1 MNARSLFSLLIVSA
15 GLVAGCDG
23 IEGVDEDLGEV
34 TLRPGGGGFGGVW
47 LNTSL
52 IGATLFS
59 EIDLKGASHDG
70 VRFNGLQIR
79 RPGDQ
84 WLTASSVSAVDGNLK
99 AKVGTT
105 TYSGADLVGSRWQL
119 TLVEGEDDE
128 GVAAEIWIASHV
140 QVSPDESRY
149 VFETLDLEGN
159 VVPVCDADSAGN
171 HTLIPIKDVTVDAMT
186 GAMATRKDTV
196 YLACTSGAV
205 GKAIVWGY
213 KPWDRVLSDFEVATR
228 VVRADY
234 CFDGTPWTETGTS
247 LQLRDKYNINTFVHA
262 SDPTE
267 VVWTKTGAACVG
279 TPRSSIYSAAQVV
292 CDGQALPLCPSNTS
306 MTTFSGTLFWTKINA
321 S

>member
-1 MNARSLFSLLIVSA
+1 MNARSLCSLLIVSA

-23 IEGVDEDLGEV
+23 IEGVDEDLGQV
-34 TLRPGGGGFGGVW
+34 TLRPGSFGGVW

-70 VRFNGLQIR
+70 VRFNGLQIQ
-79 RPGDQ
+79 RPGDP
-84 WLTASSVSAVDGNLK
+84 WLTASSVYVADGNLK

-119 TLVEGEDDE
+119 TLLDEADGGE
-128 GVAAEIWIASHV
+128 VEIWIASHV
-140 QVSPDESRY
+140 QVSPKESRY
-149 VFETLDLEGN
+149 VFETLDLDGN
-159 VVPVCDADSAGN
+159 VVPVCAADSAGN

-186 GAMATRKDTV
+186 GDMATRKDTV
-196 YLACTSGAV
+196 YLACTSGAI

-213 KPWDRVLSDFEVATR
+213 KPWDRVLSEFEVATR

-234 CFDGTPWTETGTS
+234 CFDGTPWTETGIA
-247 LQLRDKYNINTFVHA
+247 LQLRDKYNINTFLHA

-267 VVWTKTGAACVG
+267 VVWTKTGAACVS
-279 TPRSSIYSAAQVV
+279 TPRNSIYSAAQVV
-292 CDGQALPLCPSNTS
+292 CDGQALPLCPANTS
-306 MTTFSGTLFWTKINA
+306 MSTFSGTLFWTKIDA